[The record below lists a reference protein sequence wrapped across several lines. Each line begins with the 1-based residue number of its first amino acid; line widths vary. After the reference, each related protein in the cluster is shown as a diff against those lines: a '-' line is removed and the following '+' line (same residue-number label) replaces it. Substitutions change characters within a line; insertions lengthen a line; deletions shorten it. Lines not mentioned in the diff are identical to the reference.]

1 MNYRFSDKVTHLQ
14 ASAIREILK
23 FTSLPQVISF
33 AAGNPAPEAFP
44 TAAISE
50 IATKILQDNPVAAL
64 QYSIT
69 EGYMPLRETMKKRLQ
84 LQSQNSFNPD
94 IDDLIISSG
103 GQQGNELSCK
113 VLLNEHDTLICELPS
128 FTGSLTSFKSYN
140 VNLAGVPMESD
151 GMDIA
156 ALEDTLKTSKN
167 PKIIYT
173 IPNFQNPTGSCTS
186 LEKRKKIYDLACKYD
201 VIILEDNPYGEIRF
215 EGENIPSIKSLDTE
229 GRVIYVGSFSKVIAP
244 GLRVGF
250 VSAPKEIIQKI
261 VVCKQV
267 ADVHTNIFAQII
279 CNEFVNNYD
288 FDGHLEKIRAI
299 YKKKYQ
305 LMIAELEK
313 NLPDKIKFTHPQG
326 GLFLWGTLPEE
337 IDMQAFC
344 KTAVEA
350 NVAVVPGVAF
360 LINEADKCNSFRV
373 NYSTPTDEAIVK
385 GTAILGNV
393 AKEMLKK

>member
-1 MNYRFSDKVTHLQ
+1 MNYNFSDKVTGLQ

-44 TAAISE
+44 SAAIAE
-50 IATKILQDNPVAAL
+50 ISAKIMRDNPVAAL

-69 EGYMPLRETMKKRLQ
+69 EGYMPLRETMKKRLAAA
-84 LQSQNSFNPD
+84 NSFNPD
-94 IDDLIISSG
+94 IDDVIITSG

-113 VLLNEHDTLICELPS
+113 VLLNEHETLICEAPS

-140 VNLAGVPMESD
+140 VNLTGVPMEDD
-151 GMDIA
+151 GMDMDY
-156 ALEDTLKTSKN
+156 LENVLKFASR

-173 IPNFQNPTGSCTS
+173 IPNFQNPTGICMSY
-186 LEKRKKIYDLACKYD
+186 EKRGKLYELACKYN

-215 EGENIPSIKSLDTE
+215 EGEAIPSIKSLDTE

-267 ADVHTNIFAQII
+267 ADVHTNIFAQMIAD
-279 CNEFVNNYD
+279 EFVNNYN
-288 FDGHLEKIRAI
+288 FDEHLNRIREI
-299 YKKKYQ
+299 YRKKCH
-305 LMIAELEK
+305 LMLSELEK
-313 NLPDKIKFTHPQG
+313 NIPASVTFTRPEG
-326 GLFLWGTLPEE
+326 GLFLWGTLPESVN
-337 IDMQAFC
+337 MPAFC
-344 KTAVEA
+344 KTAVEN
-350 NVAVVPGVAF
+350 NVAVVPGSAF
-360 LINEADKCNSFRV
+360 LIDENTPINSFRM
-373 NYSTPTDEAIVK
+373 NYSTPSDENIVK
-385 GTAILGNV
+385 GCAILGKV
-393 AKEMLKK
+393 LKEKF